1 MKERIGVFLKLN
13 RLAFAAFFLPVLILV
28 LAFAVTGI
36 YPFGQQQLAVI
47 DMYHQYVPFLGEL
60 QYKLQEGGSLFYSWN
75 SGGGCNFWCLL
86 SYYGASPLN
95 LLLILFP
102 KKLLMEG
109 VSVIL
114 LIKIGLIGAFMFIYL
129 KNVSLPADLEADRQA
144 GWKTVAFSTMYAL
157 CSYVIGYYWCIMWLD
172 AVMLLPLTML
182 GLNHLIEDGRMTLYT
197 VTLALIVFCN
207 YYIAI
212 MVCIFIL
219 IYYPVLYFIKTPGNG
234 VKGCLCITARAAG
247 CSLLAI
253 AMAGVM
259 MLPTYISMKSA
270 YYFSS
275 DMPED
280 WTLYKDALD
289 ILNQLLPNAHLTY
302 IEGLPNLCCGLLV
315 TIMLVIYFITKEI
328 PVKEKLL
335 HAAFLICMFFSLN
348 VNKLDFI
355 WHGMHFPNQLP
366 HRFSFV
372 ICFILVAMGYR
383 AFNRIDG
390 ISTRTIGIVIGA
402 GAGYYLLAQKIMNTV
417 VDDMQVFFYYGM
429 ILLALYGVILLLY
442 RNNKLVKKW
451 FTVAIVIAVTAEMCI
466 TTCTEFDLIGNSSRE
481 TYNENKTGIM
491 AVANVAE
498 KMSGP
503 TSEGGDGTFSRMEM
517 DEAMIHNCPALYHYR
532 GMGQFSSTLNANT
545 TGLMEKIGL
554 EGNPGGNRFNY
565 NETSPVT
572 NSITNVNYLIAKDS
586 KIADPDFTYL
596 SRIGNSRLY
605 QSKYPLSIGYML
617 SPAIRTWDLSSDNPF
632 INLNNY
638 VKAATDG
645 QVEKVFVDKGFG
657 EIEDNGTYSYYE
669 SEGVVESRI
678 LDPARLGSLKLKYKT
693 DTAEKYYVFVEA
705 TYAEE
710 ITIERERQIENIPVQ
725 SDCGSI
731 INIGRLKKGE
741 KFDIK
746 VDFEKGHAGR
756 VTCYVCTLDYDAWNK
771 AYKTIS
777 DNPMTVTHGGDG
789 YIMGEVD
796 VAGDGVLVTSIPYED
811 GWTMKVDGNKKNIS
825 DLTGDAWISTG
836 LSKGRHEIELKFT
849 PPGLLLGAGISVLS
863 ILVLIL
869 LCRLRKNRLN
879 RASLTQDDQLLQEFL
894 QEESDYNTESE

>member
-1 MKERIGVFLKLN
+1 MKIRVSNFLKLN
-13 RLAFAAFFLPVLILV
+13 RFAFAAFFLPVLIMV

-36 YPFGQQQLAVI
+36 YPFGKEQLAVV
-47 DMYHQYVPFLGEL
+47 DMYHQFVPFLGEL

-114 LIKIGLIGAFMFIYL
+114 LIKIGLTGSFMYTYL
-129 KNVSLPADLEADRQA
+129 KNVSLPGDLEADRNA

-182 GLNHLIEDGRMTLYT
+182 GLHHLIEDGRVALYT
-197 VTLALIVFCN
+197 VTLALIVLCN

-219 IYYPVLYFIKTPGNG
+219 VYYPVLYFIKTPGNG
-234 VKGCLCITARAAG
+234 AKGCLCITLKAVG
-247 CSLLAI
+247 CSVLAI
-253 AMAGVM
+253 AMAAVM
-259 MLPTYISMKSA
+259 LLPTYISMKNA

-280 WTLYKDALD
+280 WTLYEDVLD

-315 TIMLVIYFITKEI
+315 TLMLVVYFITREI

-335 HAAFLICMFFSLN
+335 NGAFLFFMFFSLN

-372 ICFILVAMGYR
+372 ICFLLVAMAYR

-390 ISTRTIGIVIGA
+390 ISLRTIGTIIGA
-402 GAGYYLLAQKIMNTV
+402 GAAYYLIAQKLMKDV

-429 ILLALYGVILLLY
+429 ALLAMYAVILVLY
-442 RNNKLVKKW
+442 RKNKLVRKW
-451 FTVAIVIAVTAEMCI
+451 FVIAIVVAVSAEMCI
-466 TTCTEFDLIGNSSRE
+466 SACNGLDVIGNSSRE
-481 TYNENKTGIM
+481 TYNENKTDITEI
-491 AVANVAE
+491 AE
-498 KMSGP
+498 RAAELGGP
-503 TSEGGDGTFSRMEM
+503 TSQGGNGTFARMEM
-517 DEAMIHNCPALYHYR
+517 DEAPIHNCPALYHFR
-532 GMGQFSSTLNANT
+532 GMGQFSSTLNANAT
-545 TGLMEKIGL
+545 TLMEKIGL

-572 NSITNVNYLIAKDS
+572 NCITNINYLIGKDS
-586 KIADPDFTYL
+586 KIVDPDFTYVDH
-596 SRIGNSRLY
+596 IGYTRLY
-605 QSKYPLSIGYML
+605 ESKYPLSLGYML
-617 SPAIRTWDLSSDNPF
+617 SPAIRAWDPVDDNPYV
-632 INLNNY
+632 NLDGY
-638 VKAATDG
+638 VQAATDG

-657 EIEDNGTYSYYE
+657 EIEDSGTYSYYE

-678 LDPARLGSLKLKYKT
+678 LDSSKQGSLKLKFRT

-710 ITIERERQIENIPVQ
+710 ITIERENPIDNIAVQ
-725 SDCGSI
+725 ADCGSI
-731 INIGRLKKGE
+731 MNIGAMKKDE
-741 KFDIK
+741 KFDVK
-746 VDFEKGHAGR
+746 VDFEKGKAGR

-771 AYKTIS
+771 AYKIIS
-777 DNPMTVTHGGDG
+777 DNPMTITDGGDTFIKG
-789 YIMGEVD
+789 KVN
-796 VAGDGVLVTSIPYED
+796 VAEDGVLVTSIPYEE
-811 GWTMKVDGNKKNIS
+811 GWTMKVDGVKKEIS
-825 DLTGDAWISTG
+825 DLTGGAWISTG
-836 LSKGRHEIELKFT
+836 LDKGRHEIELKFM
-849 PPGLLLGAGISVLS
+849 PPGLIQGTIISILS

-869 LCRLRKNRLN
+869 ICRLRRHG
-879 RASLTQDDQLLQEFL
+879 LTGAILKQDDQPLRLFP
-894 QEESDYNTESE
+894 QEESDYNRESE